1 MMRCA
6 QPLTGKAGRVCQ
18 FYRSNLTFISLS
30 LSLSLSLPPSLQ
42 RSTQDEQL
50 IEAAINAG
58 PPDGHM
64 FIYDA
69 RTFSAATGNKMMV
82 GVILSLS
89 LSLSTDN
96 LPQTLHL

>member
-6 QPLTGKAGRVCQ
+6 QPLTGKAGRVLSVFLRQ
-18 FYRSNLTFISLS
+18 IVLTLFTLLS
-30 LSLSLSLPPSLQ
+30 LSLTHIHTHTHTHISLLLSLPPYLK
-42 RSTQDEQL
+42 RSAQDEQL

-69 RTFSAATGNKMMV
+69 RSSLAAIGNQMMV
-82 GVILSLS
+82 S
-89 LSLSTDN
+89 N
-96 LPQTLHL
+96 KH